1 MVPAAVMITVARTL
15 TLVLVIWRSGGDE
28 PAPPPLVTKT
38 FPTHWDK
45 RIAPL
50 ARITAKQRGLDFVH
64 PVPVRFLSR
73 KAFAK
78 AVTRDSDDLTT
89 KDRAEL
95 ADTTGVLRAFG
106 LVSGDVDLFK
116 SVNRFSGGGVLA
128 FYSYRSQR
136 ITVRGHVLTP
146 AVKST
151 LVHELTHVLQDQN
164 FQIGLR
170 LERLSNHGRDTAS
183 SVLRALTEGDAR
195 RVQTRY
201 RASLPAPKRAALD
214 ASQRRESDAARKR
227 VKAVPPALVSFLTAP
242 YTLGEAMVQTVA
254 ARGGNAAVDRLFEH
268 PPVHEI
274 MLIDPFRLLSDRTGA
289 RQVARPALGHGEK
302 KIDVGEVGALTWY
315 FMLGERLPLTEALSA
330 VDGWGGD
337 SYVSYRARG
346 TSCVRAAYVGR
357 TATDTDRMYAALRT
371 WVASGSSTTASVRR
385 SGATLRFRTCDP
397 GGRAVA
403 SADTTGQAMTLAATR
418 VGIALGVAR
427 SGVPLGPARCIAG
440 RLVDDYPVSE
450 LRDPSFGVDDPAIQA
465 DIRQIALDCR

>member
-1 MVPAAVMITVARTL
+1 
-15 TLVLVIWRSGGDE
+15 
-28 PAPPPLVTKT
+28 
-38 FPTHWDK
+38 
-45 RIAPL
+45 
-50 ARITAKQRGLDFVH
+50 
-64 PVPVRFLSR
+64 
-73 KAFAK
+73 
-78 AVTRDSDDLTT
+78 
-89 KDRAEL
+89 
-95 ADTTGVLRAFG
+95 
-106 LVSGDVDLFK
+106 
-116 SVNRFSGGGVLA
+116 
-128 FYSYRSQR
+128 
-136 ITVRGHVLTP
+136 
-146 AVKST
+146 
-151 LVHELTHVLQDQN
+151 
-164 FQIGLR
+164 
-170 LERLSNHGRDTAS
+170 
-183 SVLRALTEGDAR
+183 
-195 RVQTRY
+195 
-201 RASLPAPKRAALD
+201 
-214 ASQRRESDAARKR
+214 
-227 VKAVPPALVSFLTAP
+227 
-242 YTLGEAMVQTVA
+242 
-254 ARGGNAAVDRLFEH
+254 
-268 PPVHEI
+268 

-302 KIDVGEVGALTWY
+302 KMDVGEVGALTWY

-403 SADTTGQAMTLAATR
+403 RADTTGQAMTLAATR